1 MVHEHLLRGRD
12 YARTARELARLLKC
26 DTRTITECVNRE
38 RMAGFPICSTCG
50 PHPGY
55 YMAATEQERAACVA
69 SLKGRAKE
77 IYAAAHA
84 LETSSIEKC

>member
-1 MVHEHLLRGRD
+1 MVHEHLLRGRE

-84 LETSSIEKC
+84 LETSNIEKC